1 MNSRS
6 SAIGGKVLAFV
17 SPFLVMLLAFTCLG
31 LASGVGMAQDK
42 AGKGEKAEKG
52 EKAFEDFD
60 RSKFE
65 RSTNID
71 NQWFP
76 LKPGTQFVYEG
87 SSLQNG
93 KRVPH
98 RTVFIV
104 TDLTKV
110 IDGVRAVVVWDRDFS
125 RNELLESEL
134 TFFAQDNDGNV
145 WHLGQLREAYEDGE
159 FIGGQAWLVGDQIGS
174 KAGIMMHADPRP
186 GTPSY
191 SEGYAPPPFNW
202 TDRGRVAQIGQ
213 KTSVPSGTFKDVLVT
228 EEFSQTE
235 PDAFQLKYYARALG
249 IVRVG
254 WKGKDEEQETLEL
267 VKVIEL
273 SPEALADARAQ
284 ALELETRAYIY
295 GRTPPAEQ
303 MTVTAK

>member
-1 MNSRS
+1 MNFRS

-31 LASGVGMAQDK
+31 FSSGVAMAQD
-42 AGKGEKAEKG
+42 KAEKG

-60 RSKFE
+60 HSKFH

-98 RTVFIV
+98 RVVFTV

-110 IDGVRAVVVWDRDFS
+110 IDGVPVVVVWDRDFS
-125 RNELLESEL
+125 RDKLLESEL

-145 WHLGQLREAYEDGE
+145 WHLGQLRETYDDME
-159 FIGGQAWLVGDQIGS
+159 FVGGRAWLVGDQIGS
-174 KAGIMMHADPRP
+174 KAGIMMPAEPRP

-202 TDRGRVAQIGQ
+202 TDRARVSQIGQ
-213 KTSVPSGTFKDVLVT
+213 KTSVPFGTFKDLLVIDQFNQ
-228 EEFSQTE
+228 ED
-235 PDAFQLKYYARALG
+235 PDAIQLKYYARGVG

-284 ALELETRAYIY
+284 ALQLETRAYIY